1 MKIVRPINATAIA
14 ISAVVAIG
22 APAAAAQMNDQPPSA
37 VQRQTADNTS
47 RVRPNPDQQV
57 LVTSTTSTQA
67 SKTAH
72 RTQTLVPVV
81 VRVGP
86 PTGGFDWGDAAIGAA
101 AATGVWLVV
110 AAGTLTLAGHRRS
123 QPQHR

>member
-1 MKIVRPINATAIA
+1 MRIVRRINAIAIA
-14 ISAVVAIG
+14 ISAVVAIV
-22 APAAAAQMNDQPPSA
+22 APAASARMNDEPSSA
-37 VQRQTADNTS
+37 VQRQPAGSTS
-47 RVRPNPDQQV
+47 RVRPNSDQRL

-67 SKTAH
+67 GKTAH
-72 RTQTLVPVV
+72 RTHRPVPVV
-81 VRVGP
+81 VRVSP

-110 AAGTLTLAGHRRS
+110 VAGALTLAGHRHS